1 MSTVK
6 QFIQRCAVF
15 VQKHGFYIVAVIVIP
30 ALGISN
36 LGPGVML
43 GWIAGACTGF
53 AAGLRWKAGQRKH
66 ALIIV
71 AAYLG
76 CWAVVG
82 LSNL

>member
-1 MSTVK
+1 MNTVK
-6 QFIQRCAVF
+6 QAIQRCAAF
-15 VQKHGFYIVAVIVIP
+15 FHKHGFYIVAVIVIP

-66 ALIIV
+66 ALGIV
-71 AAYLG
+71 AAYLCG
-76 CWAVVG
+76 WAVIG
-82 LSNL
+82 LFNF